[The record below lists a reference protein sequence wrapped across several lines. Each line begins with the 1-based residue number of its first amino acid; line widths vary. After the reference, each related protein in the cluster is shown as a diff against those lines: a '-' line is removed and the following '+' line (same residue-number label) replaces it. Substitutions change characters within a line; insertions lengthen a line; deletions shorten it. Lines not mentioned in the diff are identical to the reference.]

1 MKMFNCNSLDS
12 LEPILKNKIE
22 KNLMKKLTNIK

>member
-1 MKMFNCNSLDS
+1 MKMFNCNSLDF